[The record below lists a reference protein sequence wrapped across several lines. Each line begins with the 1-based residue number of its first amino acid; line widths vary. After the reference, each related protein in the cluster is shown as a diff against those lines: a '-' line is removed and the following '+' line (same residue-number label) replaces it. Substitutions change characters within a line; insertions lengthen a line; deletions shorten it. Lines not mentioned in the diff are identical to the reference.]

1 MTTTGMLR
9 GPVKKGRPAPVKR
22 SVERRDV
29 SGTVLSTVDLEPTI
43 FGIEPNLAVLHQ
55 VVTAQ
60 LAAKR
65 AGTQSARTRAE
76 VRGGGHKPYRQK
88 GTGHARQGSTRAPHY
103 VGGGVVFAPK
113 PRSYAQ
119 RTPKK
124 MVRLALRSALSD
136 RASESRVARVDAV
149 GWEAPRTKDAVALF
163 GALGLE
169 GSVLVVLSRTDGV
182 AARAMRNLA
191 GASTIDAGEL
201 NAHDVLANDW
211 VLFTD
216 ETLPV
221 ADDRDAADDAAAAP
235 DGRPNAEVTDAE
247 VTDDT
252 EIGGEA

>member
-1 MTTTGMLR
+1 MTTTGLLR
-9 GPVKKGRPAPVKR
+9 GPVKKRRPEPAKR
-22 SVERRDV
+22 SVERRDAA
-29 SGTVLSTVDLEPTI
+29 GTVLSTVDLEPTI

-76 VRGGGHKPYRQK
+76 VRGGGRKPFRQK
-88 GTGHARQGSTRAPHY
+88 GTGNARQGSTRAPQH

-136 RASESRVARVDAV
+136 RASESKVALLDAF
-149 GWEAPRTKDAVALF
+149 GWEAPKTKDAVALF

-191 GASTIDAGEL
+191 DTTTIDAGEL
-201 NAHDVLANDW
+201 NAHDVLAHDW
-211 VLFTD
+211 ILFTD

-221 ADDRDAADDAAAAP
+221 ADERDAADDAAAAL
-235 DGRPNAEVTDAE
+235 DEHADAE
-247 VTDDT
+247 GNDDGAT
-252 EIGGEA
+252 EDAEIGGEA